1 MGEGRQRFSW
11 DRVDAPAHA
20 LCRVAHEVAHQEG
33 NILRSLAQRGA
44 VLFYSMATRFQTAA
58 LTADGQSS
66 DITMIVGNGFAP
78 DCGAY
83 ALDLYRKNP
92 ALREALA

>member
-1 MGEGRQRFSW
+1 MSGTTIE
-11 DRVDAPAHA
+11 VPAQVVVNA
-20 LCRVAHEVAHQEG
+20 TGCEPTA
-33 NILRSLAQRGA
+33 ILLTAQRGT

-83 ALDLYRKNP
+83 ALDLYRRNP
-92 ALREALA
+92 ALREAFA